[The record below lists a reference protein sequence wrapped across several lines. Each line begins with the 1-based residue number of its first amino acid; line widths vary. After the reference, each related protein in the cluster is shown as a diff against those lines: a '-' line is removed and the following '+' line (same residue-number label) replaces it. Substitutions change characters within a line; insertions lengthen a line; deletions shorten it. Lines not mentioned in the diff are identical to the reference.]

1 MPFELNHFER
11 NWCWW
16 YIVSDMEMV
25 HVETQ
30 NGLDIEWVILIQ
42 GIERA
47 TLRMLSIKELSVSR
61 DYLRGRKSVFR
72 QSWLARQDHDPIQ
85 VEHFFRHAKHAD
97 LNHLIPFYIS
107 RGVNMLP
114 WMDRSFV
121 RLLFPIGVFS
131 GSWQVMTKHLET
143 TSKMLPCLR
152 KYCYIYFSVDFI
164 FGIPGLWCFWGL

>member
-1 MPFELNHFER
+1 
-11 NWCWW
+11 
-16 YIVSDMEMV
+16 MV

-30 NGLDIEWVILIQ
+30 NGLDIQWVILIQ

-47 TLRMLSIKELSVSR
+47 TLRMLSIKELPVSR

-72 QSWLARQDHDPIQ
+72 QTWLARQDHDPIQ

-121 RLLFPIGVFS
+121 RLLFRISVFS
-131 GSWQVMTKHLET
+131 GSLQVMTKHLET
-143 TSKMLPCLR
+143 TGKILPCLR
-152 KYCYIYFSVDFI
+152 KYCYIYFRLDFI
-164 FGIPGLWCFWGL
+164 LASQGCGVFGASRYWGKQLDTQS